1 MFFWL
6 IFRIFILRFKMF
18 PILFFISDNSVVL
31 LTDDTISLRLNFQN
45 ILNAFLPM
53 RILKKPNIVV
63 KTFINQT
70 IISFEEMSLFISII
84 ANDSVE
90 KSIVWVWW
98 RCLFLSH
105 DSSQPLKH
113 LLARTLLN
121 VNFNGNICIG

>member
-1 MFFWL
+1 
-6 IFRIFILRFKMF
+6 MF

-90 KSIVWVWW
+90 KSIV
-98 RCLFLSH
+98 
-105 DSSQPLKH
+105 
-113 LLARTLLN
+113 
-121 VNFNGNICIG
+121 